1 MTSNVTNGEITT
13 ITNTHIPET
22 TDVTVTKVWNDADD
36 QDGIR
41 PTSITMQLLA
51 DGEEVEGKT
60 VTLTNDKLTDTITG
74 LPKYNKSTTP
84 INYTWSESTL
94 PEGYEM
100 TSNVTN
106 GEITTI
112 TNTHISKTVEVTA
125 TKIWADNNNQDGIRP
140 ESITFTLL
148 KNGTAIADKTC
159 TAKASTNWSCT
170 MDNLDEYENGEKINY
185 SIVEMDLIEGYEAS
199 SAVSIGDNSFS
210 ITNVHTPA
218 KTTFNVNKIWDDK
231 NNQDGKRPNSITVH
245 LLADG
250 TVIKDYTLD
259 ESNNWMHT
267 FENLDKYNNGKQIV
281 YSVIEENI
289 DYYSTSIS
297 GGTITNTYAPEKTSY
312 TVIKRWE
319 DANDQDGIRPDSI
332 NIALLANGEEVE
344 EIELTSEKGWT
355 HTFSNLDKYSSG
367 EIIEYSVKE
376 ITVINGY
383 NSEVSGNTIIN
394 QHTPELKS
402 ISGKKTWED
411 QDDFRKLRPK
421 KITICLYAD
430 GIKQTCKDISIDDN
444 WEYTF
449 NDLPKYNRGIE
460 INYSLVEEPVE
471 YYKAEI
477 DGYNITNKYTP
488 KENSNDNRPPINN
501 PVTKDRSIIVI
512 IITAISYIGYIL
524 FRFKK
529 KMVK

>member
-22 TDVTVTKVWNDADD
+22 TEATITKVWDDANN

-60 VTLTNDKLTDTITG
+60 VTLTNDKLTDTISG
-74 LPKYNKSTTP
+74 LPKYNNGAE
-84 INYTWSESTL
+84 IVYTWGESTL

-106 GEITTI
+106 EEITTI
-112 TNTHISKTVEVTA
+112 TNTHIPETTEVTV
-125 TKIWADNNNQDGIRP
+125 TKVWADNNNQDGIRP

-367 EIIEYSVKE
+367 ELIEYSVKE
-376 ITVINGY
+376 KTSINGY
-383 NSEVSGNTIIN
+383 TSEISGNTIIN
-394 QHTPELKS
+394 QHTPKLIN
-402 ISGKKTWED
+402 ISGKKTWDD
-411 QDDFRKLRPK
+411 QDDYRKLRPK

-449 NDLPKYNRGIE
+449 NDLPKFNRGIE

-488 KENSNDNRPPINN
+488 KENSNDNRPSINN
-501 PVTKDRSIIVI
+501 PVTKDKSIIVI
-512 IITAISYIGYIL
+512 IITSISYIGYIL

-529 KMVK
+529 KLVK